1 MLNDEILTME
11 GKWNLARQRSS
22 LMAENKFFNYF
33 PYRKKGAR
41 GFLKVSTSETFDKMY
56 GVNVPLEKYKTFS
69 NNNYNFCIAETT
81 ILSTIEQY
89 KNVEIVQGNYREVQF
104 TAQGLEKESFTVIN
118 DSIDNDI
125 FDVIVNNETYTKVD
139 YLRDAASKDDKIYTI
154 ENLIDFSGVKIT
166 FGNDKELLETTRNF

>member
-1 MLNDEILTME
+1 MSEIRFDADSIKQRIKDRLRSKSSWAKILYYSANQRIIDAVAEEFAYLMLNDEILTVE

-81 ILSTIEQY
+81 IL
-89 KNVEIVQGNYREVQF
+89 
-104 TAQGLEKESFTVIN
+104 
-118 DSIDNDI
+118 
-125 FDVIVNNETYTKVD
+125 
-139 YLRDAASKDDKIYTI
+139 
-154 ENLIDFSGVKIT
+154 
-166 FGNDKELLETTRNF
+166 